1 MTNQVNVQNRDKKS
15 LSKYMRGVKSEFKK
29 VVWPTKKQLANYSGI
44 VILSIILFSIVLSV
58 LDLVINKGL
67 NLIVK

>member
-1 MTNQVNVQNRDKKS
+1 MTNQVNVQNKDKQS

-29 VVWPTKKQLANYSGI
+29 VVWPDKKQLANYSGI
-44 VILSIILFSIVLSV
+44 VIASIILFSIVLSV
-58 LDLVINKGL
+58 LDLVINKGM